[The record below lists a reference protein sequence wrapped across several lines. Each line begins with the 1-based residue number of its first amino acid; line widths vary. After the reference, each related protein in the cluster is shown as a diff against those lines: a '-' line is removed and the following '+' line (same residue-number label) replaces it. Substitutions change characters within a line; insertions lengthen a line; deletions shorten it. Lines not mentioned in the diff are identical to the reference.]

1 MKIYKLEVINKT
13 KHKFYTYYYDE
24 ESINEVYTL
33 CKDDIEVFKYEYGK

>member
-1 MKIYKLEVINKT
+1 MAIKRMSKI